1 MKLTSFGAT
10 LLLGISFPSA
20 IAAIERV
27 VLPGQSIAA
36 KIQDAHASGDHKPQ
50 FTLNAERA
58 ESNRTN
64 YMVRVREAVPAVTSM
79 TTISTQNGTSRFVNE
94 VDVAT
99 MLVSNEDGVFALIS
113 VDKKGGKVD
122 GIVQK
127 NGENMKFTQRGGG
140 GKVRFEYEM
149 IHFPVISFRFAMLT
163 FHVALPFHLYYAR
176 TGVSRH
182 RREI

>member
-1 MKLTSFGAT
+1 
-10 LLLGISFPSA
+10 
-20 IAAIERV
+20 
-27 VLPGQSIAA
+27 
-36 KIQDAHASGDHKPQ
+36 
-50 FTLNAERA
+50 
-58 ESNRTN
+58 
-64 YMVRVREAVPAVTSM
+64 M
-79 TTISTQNGTSRFVNE
+79 TTISTQNGTSSFVNE

-99 MLVSNEDGVFALIS
+99 MLVSNEDGVIALIS

-149 IHFPVISFRFAMLT
+149 IHFPVISFSFAMLT
-163 FHVALPFHLYYAR
+163 FHVALPFHLYYTR
-176 TGVSRH
+176 TGVSRY

>member
-58 ESNRTN
+58 DSNRTN

-163 FHVALPFHLYYAR
+163 FHVALPFHLYCTR